1 MKKAPFRFFSDN
13 KASKNIYIC
22 VIKNPNCTKQKLN
35 ARAYYTMVST
45 RKGQSSHIL
54 LLPHGK
60 DNERIHYREIQ
71 SDNLQKILFQED
83 LDKKQEVPAK
93 QTCKVMT
100 LHTNYNHHF
109 FSISV

>member
-1 MKKAPFRFFSDN
+1 MKKASFRFFSDN

-22 VIKNPNCTKQKLN
+22 VIKNSNRTKQKLN
-35 ARAYYTMVST
+35 TIAYYTMVST

-83 LDKKQEVPAK
+83 SDKKQEVPVKLAGK
-93 QTCKVMT
+93 LIMS
-100 LHTNYNHHF
+100 LHTT
-109 FSISV
+109 